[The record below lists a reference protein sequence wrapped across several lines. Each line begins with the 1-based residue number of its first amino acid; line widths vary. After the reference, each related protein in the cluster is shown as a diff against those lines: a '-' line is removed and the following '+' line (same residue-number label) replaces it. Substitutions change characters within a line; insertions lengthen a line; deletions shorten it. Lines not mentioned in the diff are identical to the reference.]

1 MDDIVKQAMAKWPE
15 VPNVY
20 GWLALDRRG
29 QWRLKGDVVSNSQ
42 IATFIN
48 RNYEHDSEGRWFFQ
62 NGPQRVFVTLDYT
75 PYVYRI
81 VWQPE
86 PGAALHIEAHTGA
99 AVGRIASAWIDD
111 AGVILLETEYGI
123 GMLDDRNL
131 DLLLGRFTDAGGTA
145 LNENDIA
152 QRLEILQAGGKAELC
167 LNHAGAC
174 TPLHAIA
181 ASNVAAKFSFLPRP
195 QTPAGEAICD

>member
-81 VWQPE
+81 VWQAE
-86 PGAALHIEAHTGA
+86 PGAALRIEAHTGA
-99 AVGRIASAWIDD
+99 AVG
-111 AGVILLETEYGI
+111 
-123 GMLDDRNL
+123 RNL

-152 QRLEILQAGGKAELC
+152 QRLEILQAGGKADLC

-181 ASNVAAKFSFLPRP
+181 ASDVAAKFGFLPRP
-195 QTPAGEAICD
+195 QTPPGVAICD

>member
-48 RNYEHDSEGRWFFQ
+48 RNYEHDSDGRWFFQ
-62 NGPQRVFVTLDYT
+62 NGPQRVLVTLESP

-81 VWQPE
+81 VWQAK

-99 AVGRIASAWIDD
+99 AVARIASAWIDG

-131 DLLLGRFTDAGGTA
+131 DLLLERFTNADGTA
-145 LNENDIA
+145 LDENNIA
-152 QRLEILQAGGKAELC
+152 ARLEILQAGGNADLC
-167 LNHAGAC
+167 LNHAGTC

-181 ASNVAAKFSFLPRP
+181 ASDVAAKFGFLPRP
-195 QTPAGEAICD
+195 QTPPGVAICD

>member
-48 RNYEHDSEGRWFFQ
+48 RNYEHDSHGRWFFQ
-62 NGPQRVFVTLDYT
+62 NGPQRVLVTLEYT

-81 VWQPE
+81 VWQAK

-99 AVGRIASAWIDD
+99 AVARIASAWIDG

-131 DLLLGRFTDAGGTA
+131 DLLLERFTNADGTA
-145 LNENDIA
+145 LDENNIA
-152 QRLEILQAGGKAELC
+152 ARLEILQAGGNADLC
-167 LNHAGAC
+167 LNHAGTC

-181 ASNVAAKFSFLPRP
+181 ASDVAAKFGFLPRP
-195 QTPAGEAICD
+195 QTPPGVAICD

>member
-48 RNYEHDSEGRWFFQ
+48 RNYEHDSGGRWFFQ
-62 NGPQRVFVTLDYT
+62 NGPQRVFVTLEYT
-75 PYVYRI
+75 PWVYRI

-111 AGVILLETEYGI
+111 TGVILLETEYGI

-131 DLLLGRFTDAGGTA
+131 DLLLERFTDASGTA
-145 LNENDIA
+145 LDENDVA
-152 QRLEILQAGGKAELC
+152 TRLEILQAGGKADLC
-167 LNHAGAC
+167 INHTGAC
-174 TPLHAIA
+174 TPLQAIA
-181 ASNVAAKFSFLPRP
+181 AVDVAAKFRFLPRP
-195 QTPAGEAICD
+195 QIPPGVAICD